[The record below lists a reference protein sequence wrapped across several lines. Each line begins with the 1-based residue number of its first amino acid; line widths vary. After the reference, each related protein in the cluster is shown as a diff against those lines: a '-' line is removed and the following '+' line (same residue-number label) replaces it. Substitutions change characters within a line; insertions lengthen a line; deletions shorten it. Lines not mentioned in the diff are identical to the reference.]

1 MGLITDFLIDKA
13 KDAAIS
19 KAKDITVD
27 KVKDAAID
35 KAKDMAI
42 DKAKDMAIDKA
53 EELYMG
59 KEEQHSGCAS
69 NILRFFISLIWLVVI
84 LAVDIMSFIVFNP
97 MIGAGMEF
105 CIFLITICVPYLRK
119 KGTLTRWWGWLALL
133 SAISLV
139 GLAFGH

>member
-1 MGLITDFLIDKA
+1 MGIITDFLIDKA
-13 KDAAIS
+13 KDAAVS

-35 KAKDMAI
+35 KAKDMAL
-42 DKAKDMAIDKA
+42 DKA
-53 EELYMG
+53 EDLYMG
-59 KEEQHSGCAS
+59 EEDETENSGCAS

-97 MIGAGMEF
+97 IIGAGLEF
-105 CIFLITICVPYLRK
+105 CIFIITLCIPYLRK

-133 SAISLV
+133 SAISLL
-139 GLAFGH
+139 GFAFGI

>member
-1 MGLITDFLIDKA
+1 MGIITDFLIDKA
-13 KDAAIS
+13 KDAAVS

-35 KAKDMAI
+35 KAKDMAL
-42 DKAKDMAIDKA
+42 DKA
-53 EELYMG
+53 EDLYMG
-59 KEEQHSGCAS
+59 EEDETENSGCAS

-84 LAVDIMSFIVFNP
+84 LAVDIMSFVVFNP
-97 MIGAGMEF
+97 IIGAGLEL
-105 CIFLITICVPYLRK
+105 CIFIITLCVPYLRK

-133 SAISLV
+133 STITLL

>member
-19 KAKDITVD
+19 KAKDITMD

-42 DKAKDMAIDKA
+42 DKAED
-53 EELYMG
+53 LYMG
-59 KEEQHSGCAS
+59 DEDKEQHSGCAS

-119 KGTLTRWWGWLALL
+119 KGTLTRAHPTNP
-133 SAISLV
+133 V
-139 GLAFGH
+139 GRLYRR

>member
-19 KAKDITVD
+19 KAKDITMD

-42 DKAKDMAIDKA
+42 DKAED
-53 EELYMG
+53 LYMG
-59 KEEQHSGCAS
+59 DEDKEQHSGCAS